1 MKKEYTNP
9 EIQIIAFDAE
19 TSIMDGSA
27 KLTTNNSV
35 QTNINKTIDYSQ
47 LK

>member
-27 KLTTNNSV
+27 KLTANNSV
-35 QTNINKTIDYSQ
+35 QTNVTKTINYNQ
-47 LK
+47 LQ